1 MESSC
6 PSCNVCAGVAGGDQT
21 HSQKKGMGGR
31 GGLGS
36 VYQPQILTGNLSKS
50 AGFSVHHISFSFKSN
65 EENSIIMDQ

>member
-1 MESSC
+1 METKH
-6 PSCNVCAGVAGGDQT
+6 T
-21 HSQKKGMGGR
+21 HKKGVGGWD